1 MAIIEDDIKIRN
13 EISTS
18 PNYINEKENNNQ
30 NEIITT
36 STNILNEKED
46 VEVHNEKEKDDKIT
60 LEDLTN
66 IINEPEEQE
75 KENEDKKGNSTEKK
89 DNDHLSQDE
98 LIENELAIIKKK
110 NLSKYLM
117 VNNKFKSSNEESE
130 EDSSQNIQAIKP
142 KKCKLYKFV
151 GRTLF
156 LFLDKYENPL
166 IIIGPHWP
174 MYACF
179 CGIISLI
186 MLVIYLTLWNR
197 IGKIMQ
203 ILGHICYW
211 TYFISYSHC
220 SLCNPGYPKND
231 MGRNNGYPRE
241 DFYFCGLCRF
251 YVRNNRYVQHCI
263 DCDICIENQDHHCPW
278 TGHCIG
284 RKNYYSFIIFIVS
297 SFFIIVY
304 IATALCVAASTYH

>member
-1 MAIIEDDIKIRN
+1 MAIIENDIKIRN

-18 PNYINEKENNNQ
+18 SNYINEKENNNQ

-75 KENEDKKGNSTEKK
+75 KENEDKKGNSIEKK

-186 MLVIYLTLWNR
+186 MLVIYFTLWNR
-197 IGKIMQ
+197 IGVIMQ

-231 MGRNNGYPRE
+231 IGRNYGYPRE

-251 YVRNNRYVQHCI
+251 YVRNDRYVHHCI

-284 RKNYYSFIIFIVS
+284 RNNYYSFFIFIGS
-297 SFFIIVY
+297 SFSIIVY
-304 IATALCVAASTYH
+304 IATALCIAASTYH